1 MTLGWTNKMHDRE
14 TDLRTGH
21 GGKGSLE
28 PNAEAPAGRAEHAV
42 RAAFLEFPGK
52 GGDIAM

>member
-52 GGDIAM
+52 VGDIAM